1 MMTKTKDDRL
11 LPMSKIT
18 NIFHGENVDDA
29 NNARILFHRKK
40 NRLFSSLPLLPLSTA
55 LVTVGRR

>member
-29 NNARILFHRKK
+29 NNARIH
-40 NRLFSSLPLLPLSTA
+40 
-55 LVTVGRR
+55 LVGKIIFFF